1 MLSKNGLNLL
11 KQNRFYGIIIIGIL
25 IVSCAYQYLS
35 YAMDIEEQ
43 KMEMESTKQE
53 YRHIRWHTIESIINI
68 INKNGILKAK
78 LASNIF
84 VNRLND
90 NYSSMDELAADLQP
104 DLSNT
109 PRLNKAIIDTVTRDE
124 YLGHMSNRDGI
135 FISTDNRVLYSI
147 ITPQDSIH
155 SSWNDFIE
163 SNYNQELAKKTYTL
177 LRIPV
182 TTGIKLLEPY
192 PPIAHVSDHMLISSS
207 TLEELQ
213 DVYYKE
219 GISGLSG
226 YLLLSSYFIYDD
238 EKGLK
243 LSEYNIQGNHLSNKI
258 AVTSYISIYDAIV
271 GNYTATFNT
280 IDEMERR
287 ALEQDKIEENKIYYN
302 SIKSLL
308 FHIVCIVLVL
318 LITRNQT
325 NNIIKTDGDQ

>member
-1 MLSKNGLNLL
+1 
-11 KQNRFYGIIIIGIL
+11 
-25 IVSCAYQYLS
+25 
-35 YAMDIEEQ
+35 
-43 KMEMESTKQE
+43 
-53 YRHIRWHTIESIINI
+53 
-68 INKNGILKAK
+68 
-78 LASNIF
+78 
-84 VNRLND
+84 
-90 NYSSMDELAADLQP
+90 
-104 DLSNT
+104 
-109 PRLNKAIIDTVTRDE
+109 
-124 YLGHMSNRDGI
+124 
-135 FISTDNRVLYSI
+135 
-147 ITPQDSIH
+147 
-155 SSWNDFIE
+155 
-163 SNYNQELAKKTYTL
+163 
-177 LRIPV
+177 
-182 TTGIKLLEPY
+182 
-192 PPIAHVSDHMLISSS
+192 MLISSS

-258 AVTSYISIYDAIV
+258 AVTSYVSIYDAIV